1 MCLTG
6 SSVRHVPVT
15 SQVLRVSRTSPS
27 ALGDVSGLDMLSAV
41 AQSHVPG
48 GSSGQRKR
56 TQLMAATATSVQQR
70 QVSAAGARSLL
81 ADNVSLMTSRGGG
94 AATSLLATHL
104 INTPTSSLNIASPQT
119 AVITTKTVRR
129 LASGDAT
136 PRLLQTSMTS
146 ADVAKQK
153 AGRQVNVAA
162 SKPGAFSLLQTS
174 HMSNLLQVQGS
185 AAAKSKP
192 AQCETAA
199 QMKATAAQQS
209 VGARAT
215 LIGGVNP
222 RLTSLGA
229 GAQQAV
235 ATSGAVRAGAGG
247 VRQRA
252 VVPSQ
257 VRCACA
263 GSLVVVWSLFSSAS
277 ELILFGC
284 DGLH

>member
-1 MCLTG
+1 M
-6 SSVRHVPVT
+6 RHAPVT

-48 GSSGQRKR
+48 GHSGQRKR
-56 TQLMAATATSVQQR
+56 TQLVTATATSVQQR

-174 HMSNLLQVQGS
+174 HMSNLLQVQGG

-192 AQCETAA
+192 AQSETAA
-199 QMKATAAQQS
+199 QIEATAAQQS
-209 VGARAT
+209 AGARAT

-252 VVPSQ
+252 VAPSQ
-257 VRCACA
+257 VWRARA
-263 GSLVVVWSLFSSAS
+263 GSLGVV
-277 ELILFGC
+277 FGC
-284 DGLH
+284 FLQPAN